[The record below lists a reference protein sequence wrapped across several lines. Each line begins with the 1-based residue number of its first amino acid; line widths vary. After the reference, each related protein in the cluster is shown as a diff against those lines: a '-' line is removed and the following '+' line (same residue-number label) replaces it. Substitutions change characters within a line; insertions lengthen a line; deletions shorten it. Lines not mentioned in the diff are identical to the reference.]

1 MAKVIVEAVEA
12 GVSVKQV
19 EIKHTKVM
27 KDAAGKD
34 VTVVDWIDNKPVD
47 EAISQAEARLVNVEA
62 EVVSLK
68 ADIVEYK
75 KIKG

>member
-1 MAKVIVEAVEA
+1 MGKVIKAKASTELMP
-12 GVSVKQV
+12 KQV
-19 EIKHTKVM
+19 EIKHTRVM

-34 VTVVDWIDNKPVD
+34 VTVVDMVETQAVD
-47 EAISQAEARLVNVEA
+47 DAISQTEAQLVSAEAL
-62 EVVSLK
+62 VVSLK